1 MKTRQRGGRPEP
13 SHRADRN
20 FAVATVALMI
30 FFLVGGFSAWMF
42 GSLGA
47 AVSPVAPH
55 SEIPN
60 STR

>member
-1 MKTRQRGGRPEP
+1 
-13 SHRADRN
+13 
-20 FAVATVALMI
+20 MI

-42 GSLGA
+42 GSSGA

-55 SEIPN
+55 SEVPN